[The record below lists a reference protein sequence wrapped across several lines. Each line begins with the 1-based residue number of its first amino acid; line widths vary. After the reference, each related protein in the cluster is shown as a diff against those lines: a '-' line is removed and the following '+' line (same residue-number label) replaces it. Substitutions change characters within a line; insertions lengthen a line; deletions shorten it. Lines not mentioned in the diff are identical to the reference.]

1 MTELF
6 HASMHAASL
15 SDVKRSEVNQLQ
27 FDMHIEY
34 FLVIFL
40 SNEKKQ
46 ETLQTRGAFP
56 DDNFNFSKT
65 QFLI

>member
-1 MTELF
+1 
-6 HASMHAASL
+6 MHAASL